1 MLLLLV
7 RQIIQCCSFSDYN
20 TKLMNVLSMLK
31 SIGIMKSS
39 ANISYALYDFKIN
52 VRSPTALSLIP
63 IPSC

>member
-1 MLLLLV
+1 
-7 RQIIQCCSFSDYN
+7 
-20 TKLMNVLSMLK
+20 MLK

-63 IPSC
+63 IPSCWVFPYAA